1 MLQIFRLNSPRL
13 INWLISAA
21 QVDKGTETVG
31 RCKTSLGFPGMKEF
45 TCRWEII
52 REKSPLWGEERS
64 EEAAAEGEETSE
76 GKAGRVRP
84 EERHGGLHR
93 Q

>member
-1 MLQIFRLNSPRL
+1 M
-13 INWLISAA
+13 
-21 QVDKGTETVG
+21 
-31 RCKTSLGFPGMKEF
+31 SLGFPGMKEF
-45 TCRWEII
+45 TCRKKII

-64 EEAAAEGEETSE
+64 EEEAAEETSE